1 MAEFGPLRRPSQR
14 SIIASATA
22 ERNGPLVIYRFA
34 DCELD
39 TGLYELRR
47 KGAAQPVEP
56 QVYDLL
62 RYLVENRDRTVTK
75 DDLHAAIWQGRIV
88 SEAALSSRVKAA
100 RRAVG
105 DNGRDQRMIRTLHG
119 RGFRFVVPVEISGEA
134 AEKPHVAASTS
145 PLPDSAADKRPIIAV
160 LPFENLSGSQDDDYF
175 ADAIADEI
183 ALLLGRHRWLQVISR
198 QSSAGLKARAANTRE
213 IGAALGAP
221 YLLDGS
227 VRRADGQV
235 RVTARLV
242 GAVDATQIWSNH
254 YDRELA
260 NIFALQDEIA
270 QTIAATLEPELAAAE
285 DARARRKSPDNMTAW
300 DYYQRGRWHLFTFT
314 NAGLAEAERLF
325 ARAVAIDPG
334 MARAHA
340 GLAYVYVQEA
350 FYGNPAR
357 RDAVLEAAVASA
369 RRAVAEDD
377 RDAFCHLALGRA
389 HSLRRRHDE
398 AIAELETALDL
409 NPSLVLADFA
419 LAFSLF
425 GSCRPAEA
433 IVHLERFEAL
443 SPRDP
448 HLWSTYNLLGMAYLG
463 LDRLDLAETYLR
475 RATRQPNATFW
486 PFATLTAVLGAA
498 GKMAAAREAATLL
511 RERRPDYTCATAR
524 DSLFF
529 MNDPDFIELFIAGL
543 KRAGIPNKEDARQ
556 TTGR

>member
-1 MAEFGPLRRPSQR
+1 L
-14 SIIASATA
+14 
-22 ERNGPLVIYRFA
+22 IYRFA

-39 TGLYELRR
+39 TGLFELRC
-47 KGAAQPVEP
+47 KGAAQPIEP

-88 SEAALSSRVKAA
+88 SEAALSSRIKAA

-105 DNGRDQRMIRTLHG
+105 DNGRDQRVIRTQHG
-119 RGFRFVVPVEISGEA
+119 RGFRFVVPVEVSGEA
-134 AEKPHVAASTS
+134 VEPAVAASPS
-145 PLPDSAADKRPIIAV
+145 PRDVASQRPAIAV
-160 LPFENLSGSQDDDYF
+160 LPFENLGGSQDDDYF

-183 ALLLGRHRWLQVISR
+183 ALLLGRYRWLQIISR

-213 IGAALGAP
+213 IGTALGAS

-227 VRRADGQV
+227 VRRARMQV
-235 RVTARLV
+235 RVTARLISAAD
-242 GAVDATQIWSNH
+242 GMQIWSEH

-357 RDAVLEAAVASA
+357 RDAILEAALAAA

-398 AIAELETALDL
+398 AVAELETALDL
-409 NPSLVLADFA
+409 NPSLAHANLALGFC
-419 LAFSLF
+419 LVGGNS
-425 GSCRPAEA
+425 PADA
-433 IVHLERFEAL
+433 IAHLERFEAL

-448 HLWSTYNLLGMAYLG
+448 HLWTSYNLRGMAYFG
-463 LDRLDLAETYLR
+463 MGRHDLAETCLR
-475 RATRQPNATFW
+475 RAIRQPNATFW

-498 GKMAAAREAATLL
+498 GKTAEACEAAALL
-511 RERRPDYTCATAR
+511 RERKPGYTCATAR

-529 MNDPDFIELFIAGL
+529 MDGSDYIETFVAAL
-543 KRAGIPNKEDARQ
+543 RQAGIPEQGDRSRPA
-556 TTGR
+556 GR

>member
-1 MAEFGPLRRPSQR
+1 
-14 SIIASATA
+14 
-22 ERNGPLVIYRFA
+22 VIYRFA

-39 TGLYELRR
+39 TELFELRCNGSVR
-47 KGAAQPVEP
+47 PVEP

-75 DDLHAAIWQGRIV
+75 DDLNAAIWHGRIV
-88 SEAALSSRVKAA
+88 SEAALSSRIKAA

-105 DNGRDQRMIRTLHG
+105 DNGRDQRVIRTLHG
-119 RGFRFVVPVEISGEA
+119 RGFRFVAPVEAAGAAAAPSAPVGSASPQPGDVAGE
-134 AEKPHVAASTS
+134 
-145 PLPDSAADKRPIIAV
+145 RPAIAV
-160 LPFENLSGSQDDDYF
+160 LPFENLGGGQDDDYL
-175 ADAIADEI
+175 ADAVADEI

-198 QSSAGLKARAANTRE
+198 QSSAGLEARAATNTRE
-213 IGAALGAP
+213 VGAALGAS

-227 VRRADGQV
+227 VRRAGSQV

-242 GAVDATQIWSNH
+242 SVADGTQLWSEH

-285 DARARRKSPDNMTAW
+285 DARARRKAPDSMTAW

-350 FYGNPAR
+350 FYGDPAR
-357 RDAVLEAAVASA
+357 RGAIIEAAVAAA
-369 RRAVAEDD
+369 RRAVSEDVQ
-377 RDAFCHLALGRA
+377 DAFCHLALGRA
-389 HSLRRRHDE
+389 HSLGRHHDE

-409 NPSLVLADFA
+409 NPSLALAHLA
-419 LAFSLF
+419 LAFSLV
-425 GSCRPAEA
+425 GSGRAPEA
-433 IVHLERFEAL
+433 VAHLERFEAL

-448 HLWSTYNLLGMAYLG
+448 HLWTSYNLRGMADFALG
-463 LDRLDLAETYLR
+463 RLDLAENWLR
-475 RATRQPNATFW
+475 RAIRQPNATFW
-486 PFATLTAVLGAA
+486 PFATLIAVLSAA
-498 GKMAAAREAATLL
+498 GKEVRAREAVALL
-511 RERRPDYTCATAR
+511 RARRPDYTCATAR

-529 MNDPDFIELFIAGL
+529 MDDPEFVEAFVAAL
-543 KRAGIPNKEDARQ
+543 RQAGIADENVRTK
-556 TTGR
+556 T

>member
-1 MAEFGPLRRPSQR
+1 
-14 SIIASATA
+14 
-22 ERNGPLVIYRFA
+22 VIYRFA

-39 TGLYELRR
+39 TELYELRR
-47 KGAAQPVEP
+47 GGAAQPVEP

-62 RYLVENRDRTVTK
+62 RYLIENRDRTVTK

-88 SEAALSSRVKAA
+88 SESALSSRIKAA
-100 RRAVG
+100 RQAVG
-105 DNGRDQRMIRTLHG
+105 DSGRDQRVIRTLHG
-119 RGFRFVVPVEISGEA
+119 RGFRFIAPVE
-134 AEKPHVAASTS
+134 VAGDTGGPAVATG
-145 PLPDSAADKRPIIAV
+145 SAGAPRVEDTGQRPAIAV
-160 LPFENLSGSQDDDYF
+160 LPFENLSGGQDDDYF

-198 QSSAGLKARAANTRE
+198 QSASGLKARAANMRE
-213 IGAALGAP
+213 IGAALGAA

-227 VRRADGQV
+227 VRRAEGQV
-235 RVTARLV
+235 RVTARLI
-242 GAVDATQIWSNH
+242 GAADGTQIWSEH

-260 NIFALQDEIA
+260 NLFALQDEIA
-270 QTIAATLEPELAAAE
+270 QTIAATLEPELAVAE

-334 MARAHA
+334 LARAHA

-350 FYGNPAR
+350 FYGDPAR
-357 RDAVLEAAVASA
+357 RDAILEAAVAVA

-389 HSLRRRHDE
+389 HALRRRHDE

-409 NPSLVLADFA
+409 NPSLALANFA

-425 GSCRPAEA
+425 GSGRPAEA
-433 IVHLERFEAL
+433 IAPLERFQAL

-448 HLWSTYNLLGMAYLG
+448 HLWSNYNLFGMAYLG
-463 LDRLDLAETYLR
+463 LGQLDLAERYLR

-486 PFATLTAVLGAA
+486 PFATLAAVLGTA
-498 GKMAAAREAATLL
+498 GKRSEAREAARQL

-529 MNDPDFIELFIAGL
+529 MDDPPYVERFLAGLRSAGIAGS
-543 KRAGIPNKEDARQ
+543 AAPAQAAR
-556 TTGR
+556 G

>member
-1 MAEFGPLRRPSQR
+1 
-14 SIIASATA
+14 
-22 ERNGPLVIYRFA
+22 VIYRFA

-39 TGLYELRR
+39 TELYELRCG
-47 KGAAQPVEP
+47 GAAQPIEP

-75 DDLHAAIWQGRIV
+75 DDLHVAIWQGRIV

-105 DNGRDQRMIRTLHG
+105 DNGRDQKVIRTQHG
-119 RGFRFVVPVEISGEA
+119 RGFRFVAPVELESEPSPQPAVAEA
-134 AEKPHVAASTS
+134 ASNAAGDASGQ
-145 PLPDSAADKRPIIAV
+145 RPVIAV
-160 LPFENLSGSQDDDYF
+160 LPFENLGANQDDEYF

-183 ALLLGRHRWLQVISR
+183 ALLLGRYRWLQVISR

-213 IGAALGAP
+213 IGAALGAS

-227 VRRADGQV
+227 VRRVATQV

-242 GAVDATQIWSNH
+242 GAMDGAQIWSEH

-270 QTIAATLEPELAAAE
+270 QTIAATLEPELATAE
-285 DARARRKSPDNMTAW
+285 DARARRISPDSMTAW

-314 NAGLAEAERLF
+314 NEGLAEAERLF
-325 ARAVAIDPG
+325 GRAIAIDPG

-350 FYGNPAR
+350 FYGDPTR
-357 RDAVLEAAVASA
+357 RDAIIEAAVAAA

-398 AIAELETALDL
+398 AIAELETALEL
-409 NPSLVLADFA
+409 NPSLALADLA
-419 LAFSLF
+419 LAFCF
-425 GSCRPAEA
+425 VGIGRPAEV
-433 IVHLERFEAL
+433 IPHVERFEAL

-448 HLWSTYNLLGMAYLG
+448 HLWTCYNLRGMAYFALG
-463 LDRLDLAETYLR
+463 QLDRAETYLR
-475 RATRQPNATFW
+475 RAIRQPNATFW

-498 GKMAAAREAATLL
+498 AKTAEARDAAALL
-511 RERRPDYTCATAR
+511 RERQPDYTCATAR

-529 MNDPDFIELFIAGL
+529 MADPDYIETFVAAL
-543 KRAGIPNKEDARQ
+543 RQAGISE
-556 TTGR
+556 